1 MALIHD
7 LNTRKTMKNAFRITK
22 NKYMTAVRIRIPG
35 GSIRTDT
42 LKLVAD
48 LADKYGDGRVHV
60 TTRQGFEVLG
70 IPMERMDEVNEALQ
84 PIIDNMG
91 TNQKHKGSGYPSA
104 GTRNITSC
112 IGNNICPK
120 AQYNTTELA
129 RKIEDMVYPM
139 TYM

>member
-60 TTRQGFEVLG
+60 TTRQGF
-70 IPMERMDEVNEALQ
+70 
-84 PIIDNMG
+84 
-91 TNQKHKGSGYPSA
+91 
-104 GTRNITSC
+104 
-112 IGNNICPK
+112 
-120 AQYNTTELA
+120 
-129 RKIEDMVYPM
+129 
-139 TYM
+139 

>member
-91 TNQKHKGSGYPSA
+91 TNQKH
-104 GTRNITSC
+104 N
-112 IGNNICPK
+112 
-120 AQYNTTELA
+120 
-129 RKIEDMVYPM
+129 
-139 TYM
+139 

>member
-1 MALIHD
+1 MTLVHD

-35 GSIRTDT
+35 GSIKSDT
-42 LKLVAD
+42 LKIVAD
-48 LADKYGDGRVHV
+48 LADKYGDGRVHI

-70 IPMERMDEVNEALQ
+70 IPMECMNEVNEALQ

-91 TNQKHKGSGYPSA
+91 TNQKHRESGYPSA

-112 IGNNICPK
+112 IGNNVCPK

-129 RKIEDMVYPM
+129 RIIIFGFLMKER
-139 TYM
+139 